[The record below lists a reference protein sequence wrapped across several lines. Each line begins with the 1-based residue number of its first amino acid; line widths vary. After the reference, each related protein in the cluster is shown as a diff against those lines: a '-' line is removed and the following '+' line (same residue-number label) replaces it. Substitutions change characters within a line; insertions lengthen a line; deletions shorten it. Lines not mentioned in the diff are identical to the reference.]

1 MSTLSA
7 KDEMK
12 KRVGE
17 HAATFIQPGTAIGI
31 GTGSTAYW
39 MILALGA
46 KVREGFNILAVPT
59 SKATVELAQA
69 NDIPLA
75 TLNDVDRLAITID
88 GADEVD
94 PLFQLIKG
102 GGGAHLQEK
111 MVAAASDRMIVIADE
126 QKLVDRLGKFP
137 LPIEVIPFGWKQVQ
151 RRVAALGCP
160 SSEIRLRDGKPF
172 ITDHGNYILDAHF
185 GAIADAPALGIA
197 LHEIP
202 GVVEHGLFIGLA
214 TTVLVGR
221 ADGTVQELHKPV

>member
-1 MSTLSA
+1 MTALSD
-7 KDEMK
+7 KDQMK
-12 KRVGE
+12 KKVGE
-17 HAATFIQPGTAIGI
+17 YAATFIQNGTAIGI

-39 MILALGA
+39 MIMALGA
-46 KVREGFNILAVPT
+46 KVREGFQITAVPT
-59 SKATVELAQA
+59 SRATVELAQA
-69 NDIPLA
+69 QGIPLA
-75 TLNDVDRLAITID
+75 TLNDVDRLALTID

-94 PLFQLIKG
+94 PAFQLIKG

-126 QKLVDRLGKFP
+126 QKLVNRLGKFP

-160 SSEIRLRDGKPF
+160 SSEIRQRDGKPW

-185 GAIADAPALGIA
+185 GAIADAPALGHA

-214 TTVLVGR
+214 TEVLVGY
-221 ADGTVQELHKPV
+221 ADGTVKELRK

>member
-46 KVREGFNILAVPT
+46 KVREGFDILCVPT

-69 NDIPLA
+69 NGIPLA

-94 PLFQLIKG
+94 PFFQLIKG

-160 SSEIRLRDGKPF
+160 HSEIRQRDGKPF

-221 ADGTVQELHKPV
+221 ADGTVQELHRPF

>member
-1 MSTLSA
+1 MSTLSD
-7 KDEMK
+7 KDQMK
-12 KRVGE
+12 KKVGE
-17 HAATFIQPGTAIGI
+17 YAATFIQPNTAIGI

-46 KVREGFNILAVPT
+46 KVREGFAITAVPT
-59 SKATVELAQA
+59 SKATVELARA
-69 NDIPLA
+69 HGIPLA
-75 TLNDVDRLAITID
+75 TLNDVDRLALTID

-94 PLFQLIKG
+94 PAFQLIKG

-126 QKLVDRLGKFP
+126 QKLVERLGKFP

-151 RRVAALGCP
+151 RRVADLGCP
-160 SSEIRLRDGKPF
+160 SSEIRMRDGQPF

-185 GAIADAPALGIA
+185 GAIADAPALGRA

-202 GVVEHGLFIGLA
+202 GVVEHGLFVGLA
-214 TTVLVGR
+214 TEVLVGC
-221 ADGTVQELHKPV
+221 ADGSVKALRRP